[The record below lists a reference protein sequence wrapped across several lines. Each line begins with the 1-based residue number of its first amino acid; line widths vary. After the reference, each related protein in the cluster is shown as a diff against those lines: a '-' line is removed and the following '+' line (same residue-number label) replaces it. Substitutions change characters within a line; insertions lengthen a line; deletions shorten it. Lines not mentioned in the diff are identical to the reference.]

1 MKSMKLRKV
10 LGVTLAATIAAAAL
24 AGCGGSG
31 DSKTAATEAKG
42 TEAKGTEAKGTEEVQ
57 ETTADTAANDTE
69 AGSSEAAKSD
79 EAKEGVTITV
89 AASSNWIKDID
100 KELAAK
106 YEEESG
112 NTIQWQASPDDQY
125 TNVLN
130 SKFAV
135 GEGPDIYLTQ
145 SGAGIEEYQPAEHA
159 LDLSGEEWVSR
170 YRDWAKEGTTYDGK
184 IVQCL
189 TWSADGWAMLYN
201 PDIFEKAGIKEAP
214 KTFDSFMEACEA
226 IKNIGITPI
235 YEPGAA
241 QWHQATWLDTIS
253 AQAEEAKPGLRDSLN
268 KNTAKFAEQEGLL
281 KGLEQMKQIE
291 EAGYF
296 GEEFMSN
303 TWESSVD
310 KMITGEY
317 AMILVYTTFQNEIM
331 AKDPSTNADK
341 WEMFSVPLNDN
352 TVFAQSSGGVG
363 RSINKDSKV
372 IDAAKDYFNFLTRKE
387 NLETYYAA
395 RQDLGQCS
403 FTDIEGNVSNGY
415 KTVVDN
421 GTGVGQNFETGVT
434 NWNSTEIGIQVQNMY
449 LGGTAMEVLE
459 GIDAM
464 REPLFEK

>member
-1 MKSMKLRKV
+1 MNSMKLRKV
-10 LGVTLAATIAAAAL
+10 LGVTLAATISAAAL

-31 DSKTAATEAKG
+31 ESKTAVTESKG
-42 TEAKGTEAKGTEEVQ
+42 TEAVQ
-57 ETTADTAANDTE
+57 ETTGDTTASDTE
-69 AGSSEAAKSD
+69 AGSAETAKRD

-145 SGAGIEEYQPAEHA
+145 SGAGIQEYQPSEHA

-201 PDIFEKAGIKEAP
+201 PDIFEKAGIKEVP

-226 IKNIGITPI
+226 IKNLGITPI

-241 QWHQATWLDTIS
+241 QWHQATWLDTLS
-253 AQAEEAKPGLRDSLN
+253 AQAEESKPGLGNPSIRTLQSL
-268 KNTAKFAEQEGLL
+268 
-281 KGLEQMKQIE
+281 
-291 EAGYF
+291 
-296 GEEFMSN
+296 
-303 TWESSVD
+303 
-310 KMITGEY
+310 
-317 AMILVYTTFQNEIM
+317 QNR
-331 AKDPSTNADK
+331 KD
-341 WEMFSVPLNDN
+341 F
-352 TVFAQSSGGVG
+352 
-363 RSINKDSKV
+363 
-372 IDAAKDYFNFLTRKE
+372 
-387 NLETYYAA
+387 
-395 RQDLGQCS
+395 
-403 FTDIEGNVSNGY
+403 
-415 KTVVDN
+415 
-421 GTGVGQNFETGVT
+421 
-434 NWNSTEIGIQVQNMY
+434 
-449 LGGTAMEVLE
+449 
-459 GIDAM
+459 
-464 REPLFEK
+464 